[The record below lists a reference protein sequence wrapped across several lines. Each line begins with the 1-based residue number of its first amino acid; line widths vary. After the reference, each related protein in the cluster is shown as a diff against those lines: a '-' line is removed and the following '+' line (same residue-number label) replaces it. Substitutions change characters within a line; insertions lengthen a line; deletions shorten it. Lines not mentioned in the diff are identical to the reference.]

1 MNDPEPRVDRT
12 AFSVISLQEDHD
24 DAEYW
29 LAKSPQERLEALELM
44 RRLQYGDRASEG
56 LQRILTV
63 AELK

>member
-1 MNDPEPRVDRT
+1 
-12 AFSVISLQEDHD
+12 VISLQEDHD